1 MELGVI
7 GMQRAE
13 QQAAGSVN
21 RVLVSGIRLT
31 VGLCFRKDKFNHQ
44 FSRVVHRA
52 SIGLSLTGGL
62 AVLLQMQTAELQ
74 TFPY

>member
-21 RVLVSGIRLT
+21 RVLVSGIQLT

-44 FSRVVHRA
+44 FSRVIHRA
-52 SIGLSLTGGL
+52 VAQLNWWPCCL
-62 AVLLQMQTAELQ
+62 AANANC
-74 TFPY
+74 